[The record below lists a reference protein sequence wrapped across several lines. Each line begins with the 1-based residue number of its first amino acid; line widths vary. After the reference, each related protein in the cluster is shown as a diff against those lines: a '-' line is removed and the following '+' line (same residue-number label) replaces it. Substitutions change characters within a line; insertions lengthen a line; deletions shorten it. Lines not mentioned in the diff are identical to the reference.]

1 MFRPFHLLL
10 VFVMLLGLAGCAI
23 PGMEP
28 PKVTVHVVYGSEKE
42 DWMLATTEAF
52 NAQELQTEDGKTIVI
67 EAVPMGSN
75 DSLQRILSGEIQPTV
90 WSPASS
96 ILLPVANAEWTGD
109 APLVEA
115 APPALVLSPVV
126 IAMWEPMAQALGW
139 PDKQLGWA
147 DIADMARS
155 DATWAD
161 YGHPE
166 WGPFQFGHTH
176 PGYSN
181 SGITSVLATTY
192 AATGK
197 IRDLT
202 VADVQAEST
211 GEFLQS
217 VESSII
223 HYGESTGF
231 FADQM
236 FNRGP
241 AYLSAAVL
249 YENLVVASYDRQ
261 LYPNTVMP
269 VVAIYPKEGTFWSD
283 HPYAILNAPWVSAEQ
298 RAAAELFR
306 DFLLDRPQQELALQ
320 YGFRPADANL
330 SIGAPIDAAH
340 GADPSQP
347 QNVLA
352 VPEAEVITAVQDAWA
367 ASKKRVD
374 VMVVLDV
381 SGSMAEEARL
391 TNAKTALRNFIGQLN
406 DADGFGLTV
415 FSNEA
420 RVVSPV
426 SPVGEKRMEL
436 LNAIDGLFPQ
446 GNTRLIQTTYEAY
459 ETMSQEPSGERI
471 RAMVVLSDGA
481 DNRSDNATLN
491 ELLNTLNSEGE
502 GYSIKVFTIAYGS
515 GGDVNLDLLT
525 QISNASGA
533 RMYQSSPTE
542 IDEVYHAIATFF

>member
-1 MFRPFHLLL
+1 MLRPFHLLL
-10 VFVMLLGLAGCAI
+10 VFLMLLGLAGCAI

-28 PKVTVHVVYGSEKE
+28 PKVTVQIVYGSEKQ
-42 DWMLATTEAF
+42 DWMTATTEAF

-67 EAVPMGSN
+67 EAIPMGSN
-75 DSLQRILSGEIQPTV
+75 DSLQRILAGELQPTV

-96 ILLPVANAEWTGD
+96 ILLPVANAEWTG
-109 APLVEA
+109 ATPLVDA

-139 PDKQLGWA
+139 PEKQLGWA
-147 DIADMARS
+147 DIAEMAS
-155 DATWAD
+155 SGATWAD
-161 YGHPE
+161 YGHAE

-176 PGYSN
+176 PAYSN

-197 IRDLT
+197 TRDLT
-202 VADVQAEST
+202 VADVQQEST
-211 GEFLQS
+211 GEFLQA

-249 YENLVVASYDRQ
+249 YENLVVSSYDRQ

-283 HPYAILNAPWVSAEQ
+283 HPYAILDAPWVSAEQ
-298 RAAAELFR
+298 RAAAERFR

-320 YGFRPADANL
+320 YGFRPADADL
-330 SIGAPIDAAH
+330 AIGAPIDAAH
-340 GADPSQP
+340 GADPGQP

-352 VPEAEVITAVQDAWA
+352 VPEAEVITAVQDAWS

-391 TNAKTALRNFIGQLN
+391 ANAKTALRNFISRLN

-420 RVVSPV
+420 RVVSEV
-426 SPVGEKRMEL
+426 SPIGEKRMEL

-459 ETMSQEPSGERI
+459 EALSQEPAGERI

-515 GGDVNLDLLT
+515 GGDVNQDLLT

-533 RMYQSSPTE
+533 RMYKSSPTE
-542 IDEVYHAIATFF
+542 INEVYDAIATFF